1 MECKKYSRP
10 VRITEVPDSQKTWGD
25 PSGGEH
31 RGKGVTDTNDYVE
44 NIQAARGSC
53 TAQEREPIVY
63 NKHEWNMSSNK
74 KKAHLPRL
82 CTARLAGARS
92 WFCSTAPTSF
102 HTRVYSLPQGRQDP
116 GHHMTK
122 AGTLQPAVGGG
133 ASGAIPS
140 PVSRSC
146 CPSSSSCLFPAPLFT
161 DPKDLPSS
169 QTGSQ
174 NQTPCYSLRL
184 GAQIIPQANT
194 SPNSSG
200 TSARPLRDLN
210 SVSGP
215 AEQPNQW
222 NV

>member
-1 MECKKYSRP
+1 MEYVVKQEKGPS
-10 VRITEVPDSQKTWGD
+10 SQALHG
-25 PSGGEH
+25 PAG
-31 RGKGVTDTNDYVE
+31 
-44 NIQAARGSC
+44 
-53 TAQEREPIVY
+53 
-63 NKHEWNMSSNK
+63 
-74 KKAHLPRL
+74 
-82 CTARLAGARS
+82 GARN
-92 WFCSTAPTSF
+92 WFSSTAPTSF
-102 HTRVYSLPQGRQDP
+102 HTRVYSLLQGRQDP

-122 AGTLQPAVGGG
+122 AGTLKPAVGG
-133 ASGAIPS
+133 ASGAVPS
-140 PVSRSC
+140 PFSRSC
-146 CPSSSSCLFPAPLFT
+146 CCCCPPSSSCLFPAPLFT

-184 GAQIIPQANT
+184 GAQTITQANT

>member
-31 RGKGVTDTNDYVE
+31 RGKGVRDTNDYVE

-102 HTRVYSLPQGRQDP
+102 HTRVYSLLQGRQDP
-116 GHHMTK
+116 GHHMSK

-133 ASGAIPS
+133 PLGPFPLPSPDPAVLLVAHVSSQPHYSLIQRIFLHPKQAHKIKPHAIPS
-140 PVSRSC
+140 GLVHR
-146 CPSSSSCLFPAPLFT
+146 
-161 DPKDLPSS
+161 
-169 QTGSQ
+169 
-174 NQTPCYSLRL
+174 
-184 GAQIIPQANT
+184 
-194 SPNSSG
+194 
-200 TSARPLRDLN
+200 
-210 SVSGP
+210 
-215 AEQPNQW
+215 
-222 NV
+222 